1 MKELCKRF
9 KKLETRM
16 FDIRKEHES
25 IRQEM
30 AMLAT
35 AIDHELKVK
44 AATIIA
50 GNMDVDVDNAPF

>member
-25 IRQEM
+25 IRKEM
-30 AMLAT
+30 A
-35 AIDHELKVK
+35 E
-44 AATIIA
+44 
-50 GNMDVDVDNAPF
+50 

>member
-1 MKELCKRF
+1 MKELRKRF
-9 KKLETRM
+9 KNLETRM
-16 FDIRKEHES
+16 FDIRKEHER

-50 GNMDVDVDNAPF
+50 GNMDAIEETPF

>member
-9 KKLETRM
+9 KNLETRM

-44 AATIIA
+44 ATTIIA
-50 GNMDVDVDNAPF
+50 GDMDAIEETPF

>member
-16 FDIRKEHES
+16 FDIRKEHEE
-25 IRQEM
+25 IRREM

-35 AIDHELKVK
+35 AIDHELKVN
-44 AATIIA
+44 AAVKIA
-50 GNMDVDVDNAPF
+50 GNMDAVEETPF

>member
-1 MKELCKRF
+1 MKELCKRL

-16 FDIRKEHES
+16 FDLRNEHEE
-25 IRQEM
+25 IRREM

-44 AATIIA
+44 AAVKIA

>member
-1 MKELCKRF
+1 MKELCKRL

-16 FDIRKEHES
+16 FDIRKEHEE
-25 IRQEM
+25 IRREM

-50 GNMDVDVDNAPF
+50 GDMDAIEETPF

>member
-1 MKELCKRF
+1 
-9 KKLETRM
+9 
-16 FDIRKEHES
+16 
-25 IRQEM
+25 M

>member
-16 FDIRKEHES
+16 FDLRKEHER

-30 AMLAT
+30 AMLAM

-50 GNMDVDVDNAPF
+50 GGMDVEEETPF